1 MESLIKVSDLVSN
14 GLNYRANRMQSSLP
28 WAMRLLGFQPALPIN
43 VLGIASLALG
53 WSLLPFR
60 ASPCISL

>member
-1 MESLIKVSDLVSN
+1 MLLPLQGVNAMAIRN
-14 GLNYRANRMQSSLP
+14 PGCRFLP

-60 ASPCISL
+60 ACPCISL

>member
-1 MESLIKVSDLVSN
+1 ML
-14 GLNYRANRMQSSLP
+14 LP
-28 WAMRLLGFQPALPIN
+28 LQGVNAMAIRNPGCRFACPMRLLGFQPALPIN